1 MEIFFGKY
9 IDWIGPAAIEDY
21 SCEES
26 PKAPLLVL
34 PSPPPLL
41 HVLLLLSRRG
51 VVSNASWTSVSLRP
65 PSWPTS

>member
-51 VVSNASWTSVSLRP
+51 VVSKGALNSSDF
-65 PSWPTS
+65 WP